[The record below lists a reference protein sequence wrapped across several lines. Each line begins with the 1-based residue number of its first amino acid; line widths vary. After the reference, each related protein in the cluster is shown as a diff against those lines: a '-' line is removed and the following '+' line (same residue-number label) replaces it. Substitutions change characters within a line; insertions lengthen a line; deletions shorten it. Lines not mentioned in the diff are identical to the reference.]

1 MKKAFTSSRI
11 FALFFLINLLAI
23 SFQALNNASGPPAAR
38 TGGPGES
45 NCTVGCHSGSVITTG
60 TNWNNISLTTNI
72 PSGGYTPGTTY
83 TITLSMTVTGISKW
97 GFEATV
103 LDGSGN
109 MAGSF
114 IAGTGSSIQ
123 TSGSRSYINHN
134 SSGNLFSNTASW
146 TFSWTAPSVGVSGIT
161 FYTTVNAANNDG
173 NTSGDQ
179 IYTKSFTFGQFG
191 VGPPTAVI
199 TTTPN
204 PATVCVGDTVYFSGS
219 GNNNPSSYSWT
230 FGNNATPQSST
241 LQNPKVVYNV
251 GGTFNAALVTT
262 NSYGSSPFTTKSITV
277 YAKPSSVVT
286 PSGSLSL
293 CGPNDSI
300 KLNAATGTGLLYLWF
315 PGNQTTASIV
325 VKNSGTYRVTITN
338 ANNCS
343 ATSANI
349 VVAQHN
355 IPVVTLISSADSIC
369 NGDSVT
375 FSGTNNFLNYRF
387 YRDTTTVQ
395 NTSLKNYSAANF
407 LTSDVFSLIATDSF
421 GCKSLPSNSKSVTV
435 RTPVSAPIVTCGTQT
450 SSSVQFNWT
459 ALSNVNGY
467 EMSADTGKT
476 WSTPSSGTNGLFH
489 TVSGLTGGKLVN
501 IKVRALTS
509 GACTH
514 GLAATQTCQTLGCP
528 YVSFTYSA
536 PKNSCLQSD
545 TSSHAENIS
554 ISNVNAI
561 KYSVNINN
569 TGYSSTLS
577 KQVNIIKGIN
587 NIHIKILDSMN
598 IGCPQT
604 DSIIVITGI
613 NSPASNPILS
623 FSASGL
629 DTTKQFCSNSLQII
643 FSSKPTGANKF
654 LFLRNLNDTMQ
665 IGTSFTYTNSVK
677 KYSNLDVANIIAM
690 DTILGCSKISNPLRV
705 FVNPSPKAAFGYT
718 AAGATLHF
726 SDSSIGK
733 IKTWN
738 WDFGDGTNPS
748 TIQNPVHSYSSLSLV
763 AVTLQVTDSLGCND
777 VLIKPIQI
785 TNTGIDKIRSLQNLM
800 VYPNPATKNITT
812 AFELKEKT
820 DLEISIYDVNGGEV
834 YRYQNMEEQ
843 SGQKEF
849 DFSIQQYPNGI
860 YLMMIRSGG
869 KIKVM
874 KFIKQ

>member
-1 MKKAFTSSRI
+1 MKKSFTSSRI

-300 KLNAATGTGLLYLWF
+300 TLNAATGTGLLYLWF

-325 VKNSGTYRVTITN
+325 VKNSGTYHVTITN

-355 IPVVTLISSADSIC
+355 IPVVTLTSSADSIC

-395 NTSLKNYSAANF
+395 NTSLKNYSASNF
-407 LTSDVFSLIATDSF
+407 LTSNVFSLIATDSF

-587 NIHIKILDSMN
+587 NVHVKILDSMN
-598 IGCPQT
+598 LGCPQT
-604 DSIIVITGI
+604 DSVIVVTGV
-613 NSPASNPILS
+613 NTPSTKPVLS
-623 FSASGL
+623 FKSGVL
-629 DTTKQFCSNSLQII
+629 DTTKQFCSNLPQSI
-643 FSSKPTGANKF
+643 FSDQPTGANRYV
-654 LFLRNLNDTMQ
+654 FLRNIIDTMQ
-665 IGTSFTYTNSVK
+665 IGTFPSWNSSTK
-677 KYSNLDVANIIAM
+677 KYANQDIANVVAI
-690 DTILGCSKISNPLRV
+690 DTILGCFKVSSSLNII
-705 FVNPSPKAAFGYT
+705 VNAKPVAKFSYT
-718 AAGATLHF
+718 AVGATLQF
-726 SDSSIGK
+726 TDSSIGK
-733 IKTWN
+733 VKTWIWN
-738 WDFGDGTNPS
+738 FGDSSVSSNLKNPS
-748 TIQNPVHSYSSLSLV
+748 HTFPSLSFYV
-763 AVTLQVTDSLGCND
+763 VSLQIADSNGCPD
-777 VLIKPIQI
+777 VFLKPIQI
-785 TNTGIDKIRSLQNLM
+785 TNTGIDKISSIQNLNI
-800 VYPNPATKNITT
+800 YPNPSSENIKAT
-812 AFELKEKT
+812 FEMKQNS
-820 DLEISIYDVNGGEV
+820 DLEMMIIDVNGREV

-869 KIKVM
+869 QIKVM

>member
-1 MKKAFTSSRI
+1 
-11 FALFFLINLLAI
+11 

-300 KLNAATGTGLLYLWF
+300 TLNAATGTGLLYLWF

-623 FSASGL
+623 FTSSGL
-629 DTTKQFCSNSLQII
+629 DTLKQFCFNNIQNI
-643 FSSKPTGANKF
+643 FSTQPVGTNKY
-654 LFLRNLNDTMQ
+654 LFMRNLTDTMQ
-665 IGTSFTYTNSVK
+665 IGSTNSWSSLIK
-677 KYSNLDVANIIAM
+677 KYATNDKANVIAI
-690 DTILGCSKISNPLRV
+690 DTVFGCSKISNQLTV
-705 FVNPSPKAAFGYT
+705 IVNPLPKAAFGYT
-718 AAGATLHF
+718 AAGSTLQFTDSSTGKIKIWTWNFGDNSTTSILKNPNHTF
-726 SDSSIGK
+726 PSLLIYNISLAITDSNNCSDSIGK
-733 IKTWN
+733 
-738 WDFGDGTNPS
+738 S
-748 TIQNPVHSYSSLSLV
+748 
-763 AVTLQVTDSLGCND
+763 
-777 VLIKPIQI
+777 IQI
-785 TNTGIDKIRSLQNLM
+785 TNTGIDKISAIQNLNI
-800 VYPNPATKNITT
+800 YPNPSSENIKAT
-812 AFELKEKT
+812 FEMKENS
-820 DLEISIYDVNGGEV
+820 DLEMMIIDVNGREV